1 VTTKVVLLI
10 EDDWMVRKVVHACL
24 EHDGYRVLDA
34 ANSQMALLLWNGW
47 ATRIALIIVDESLKE
62 PVSGS

>member
-1 VTTKVVLLI
+1 
-10 EDDWMVRKVVHACL
+10 MVRKVVHACL
-24 EHDGYRVLDA
+24 ENDGYRVLDA
-34 ANSQMALLLWNGW
+34 ANCQMALLLWNGC